1 MAKYEELIQLCIYK
15 SLLYPEQA
23 FYSVSAKI
31 RGSKTKRH
39 RFQICGQNQRR
50 QWPECMAFLMGG
62 SRWSAAWMPWLWQR
76 WVLRSLERWKPRTE
90 RGKEKRRRMKAN
102 AKCCISRLA
111 PVLWWLSCALCLQV
125 SCLGLSLRER
135 GRERELNFLTLS
147 LFSLSDFY
155 SPRNLHLSASGVC
168 HPAHWVTIG
177 MARWPTWR
185 HRRQSER
192 PLRRPEALNLRS
204 VCQPWVER
212 WMRWR
217 ERMKLFERV

>member
-1 MAKYEELIQLCIYK
+1 MKNIKSRVVTISREYEEWELGERCRELCLYWWCLISLYQRGKKMAKYEELIQLCIYK

-90 RGKEKRRRMKAN
+90 RGKEKRRKDES
-102 AKCCISRLA
+102 KC
-111 PVLWWLSCALCLQV
+111 QV
-125 SCLGLSLRER
+125 S
-135 GRERELNFLTLS
+135 
-147 LFSLSDFY
+147 Y
-155 SPRNLHLSASGVC
+155 
-168 HPAHWVTIG
+168 
-177 MARWPTWR
+177 
-185 HRRQSER
+185 Q
-192 PLRRPEALNLRS
+192 
-204 VCQPWVER
+204 
-212 WMRWR
+212 
-217 ERMKLFERV
+217 